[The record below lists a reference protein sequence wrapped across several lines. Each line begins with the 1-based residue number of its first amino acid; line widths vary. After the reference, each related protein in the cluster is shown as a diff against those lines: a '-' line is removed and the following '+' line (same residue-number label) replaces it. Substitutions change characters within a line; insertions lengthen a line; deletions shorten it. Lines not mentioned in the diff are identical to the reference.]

1 MGGGCKYDTWE
12 DRLAAVVED
21 LVATWYV
28 QDQDF
33 HILSLLGDPGTES
46 LQAPWGA
53 LDEGAFCV
61 LSLTVRRGWSMCETH
76 SSLPTRSRS
85 PAG

>member
-1 MGGGCKYDTWE
+1 MQI
-12 DRLAAVVED
+12 RHLAAVIED
-21 LVATWYV
+21 LVAAWYV

-53 LDEGAFCV
+53 LDEGAWWCAQLDSEKGLEYV
-61 LSLTVRRGWSMCETH
+61 
-76 SSLPTRSRS
+76 
-85 PAG
+85 